1 MTDRRVI
8 GIGETVFDII
18 FRNNRPVGG
27 VPGGSTFNSMIS
39 LGRCG
44 VSAAFLSETGA
55 DKVGGIV
62 CDYLESNGVSAAD
75 VDRQGKSHISLAFLN
90 EQNDAEYVFY
100 KDHPNDKANI
110 HLPEIHK
117 DDIVLFGSYYAVNPV
132 IRTKVKSLLDYAK
145 AQGAIIYY
153 DLNFRA
159 AHSAEKET
167 LKPTIEENMRYA
179 DIVRGSNEDFDVVYG
194 YKDFDTVYS
203 KVFAGKGN
211 VLYTCGARPT
221 LMNVNSGL
229 SLSMEIKPIEP
240 VSTIGAGD
248 NFNAGFIFSLIRD
261 GITKEQVDKGL
272 SEKQWMAILETA
284 QMFSAECCQS
294 LDNSVSESFAA
305 KMRK

>member
-1 MTDRRVI
+1 MTNRRVI

-44 VSAAFLSETGA
+44 VSGAFLSETGA

-62 CDYLESNGVSAAD
+62 CDYLESNGISAAD

-110 HLPEIHK
+110 HMPEINK
-117 DDIVLFGSYYAVNPV
+117 DDIVLFGSYYAINPV
-132 IRTKVKSLLDYAK
+132 IRAKVKSLLDYAK
-145 AQGAIIYY
+145 SRGAIIYY

-159 AHSAEKET
+159 AHSAEKEK

-194 YKDFDTVYS
+194 YKDFETVYS
-203 KVFAGKGN
+203 NVFAGEGN

-221 LMNVNSGL
+221 LMRANGGV
-229 SLSMEIKPIEP
+229 SLSMEIKPIKAI
-240 VSTIGAGD
+240 STIGAGD
-248 NFNAGFIFSLIRD
+248 NFNAGFIYSLIRD
-261 GITKEQVDKGL
+261 GITKEQLEKGL
-272 SEKQWMAILETA
+272 SEKQWMSVLETA

-305 KMRK
+305 RMRK